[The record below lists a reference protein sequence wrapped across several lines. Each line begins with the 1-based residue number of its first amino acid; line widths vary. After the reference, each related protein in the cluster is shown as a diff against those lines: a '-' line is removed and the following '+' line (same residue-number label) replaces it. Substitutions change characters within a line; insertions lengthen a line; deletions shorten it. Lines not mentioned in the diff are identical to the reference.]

1 MKYPH
6 FFSVGWENWII
17 KLLQSNVF
25 NIYPYLFE
33 SMNSSIYVFQLHK
46 IIGFTPVVM
55 QIVMS
60 QEVEQPVRQAA
71 VIYLKNMVSFF
82 YLTSLKCW
90 LLNVMHVKQTLKQL
104 MFNLI
109 LGNLQKWS
117 LLLNW
122 DLTSNKNSINFWEIR
137 IEQIRTCF

>member
-1 MKYPH
+1 MLD
-6 FFSVGWENWII
+6 ENWII

-71 VIYLKNMVSFF
+71 VIYLKNMVSFIILF
-82 YLTSLKCW
+82 YPIS
-90 LLNVMHVKQTLKQL
+90 
-104 MFNLI
+104 
-109 LGNLQKWS
+109 
-117 LLLNW
+117 
-122 DLTSNKNSINFWEIR
+122 
-137 IEQIRTCF
+137 